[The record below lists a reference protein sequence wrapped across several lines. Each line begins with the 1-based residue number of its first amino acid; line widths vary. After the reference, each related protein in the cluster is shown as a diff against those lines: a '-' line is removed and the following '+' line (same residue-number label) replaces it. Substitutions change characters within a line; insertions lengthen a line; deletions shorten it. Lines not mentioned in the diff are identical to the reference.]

1 MSTSYAVPKLMPL
14 RAYSA
19 HDPMLYPD
27 SDGQPMAD
35 NDQQYQTM
43 VDTRFALQQKFRDQD
58 AYVGANLLIYFQEGD
73 PTKSI
78 APDVFVALDVPR
90 GRRRTFLTWIEGQPP
105 NVVLEIASPRT
116 WKSDVS
122 WKKGLYLGLGVQE
135 YFLFDPNGEYFQ
147 PLLQGFQLEDDVYRS
162 MPLIAGE
169 RGVIGLQSVVL
180 GVELWAQTNDDP
192 AMLYVLRLWD
202 AAANAW
208 LPTPEGET
216 RAREEAEMRA
226 TASEARATASEA
238 RADAESQ
245 ARQQAE
251 SRLRDMEAELRRLRG
266 EA

>member
-19 HDPMLYPD
+19 YDPMLYPD

-43 VDTRFALQQKFRDQD
+43 VDTRFALQQKFHDQD

-78 APDVFVALDVPR
+78 APDVFVALNVPR
-90 GRRRTFLTWIEGQPP
+90 GRRRTFLTWLEGQPP

-135 YFLFDPNGEYFQ
+135 YFLFDPGGEYFQ
-147 PLLQGFQLEDDVYRS
+147 PLLQGFQLEDDVYR
-162 MPLIAGE
+162 PLLLIPGE
-169 RGVIGLQSVVL
+169 RGLIGVRSTVL

-192 AMLYVLRLWD
+192 AMPYVLRLWD

-216 RAREEAEMRA
+216 RAREEAEL
-226 TASEARATASEA
+226 
-238 RADAESQ
+238 RADAEVQ
-245 ARQQAE
+245 ARRQAE
-251 SRLRDMEAELRRLRG
+251 ARANAAEERLRDMEAELRRLRG
-266 EA
+266 ET

>member
-19 HDPMLYPD
+19 YDPMLYPD

-78 APDVFVALDVPR
+78 APDVFVALAVPR
-90 GRRRTFLTWIEGQPP
+90 GRRRTFLTWLEGQPP

-116 WKSDVS
+116 WKADVS

-135 YFLFDPNGEYFQ
+135 YFLFDPSSEYFQ
-147 PLLQGFQLEDDVYRS
+147 PLLQGFQLEDGIYHP

-169 RGVIGLQSVVL
+169 HGVLGLRSAVL

-192 AMLYVLRLWD
+192 AMPYVLRLWVS
-202 AAANAW
+202 AANAW

-226 TASEARATASEA
+226 TASEARATA
-238 RADAESQ
+238 ESQ

-251 SRLRDMEAELRRLRG
+251 ARLREMEAELRRLRG
-266 EA
+266 ET

>member
-1 MSTSYAVPKLMPL
+1 MSTSYAIPKLMPL
-14 RAYSA
+14 RAFSA
-19 HDPMLYPD
+19 YDPMLYPD
-27 SDGQPMAD
+27 SDGQPIAD

-58 AYVGANLLIYFQEGD
+58 AYAGANLLIYFQEGD

-90 GRRRTFLTWIEGQPP
+90 GRRRTFLTWLEGQPP

-147 PLLQGFQLEDDVYRS
+147 PLLQGFQLENDVYHP
-162 MPLIAGE
+162 MPLITGE
-169 RGVIGLQSVVL
+169 RGVLGLQSAVL

-192 AMLYVLRLWD
+192 AMPYVLRLWD
-202 AAANAW
+202 TAANTW

-216 RAREEAEMRA
+216 RAREEAELRA
-226 TASEARATASEA
+226 AASEARATEAEA
-238 RADAESQ
+238 RANAAE
-245 ARQQAE
+245 A
-251 SRLRDMEAELRRLRG
+251 RLREMEAELRHLRG
-266 EA
+266 ET